1 MIKDFSHDLSD
12 TEQYVEQMV
21 QQMMDKLSNIQL
33 ARIMAE
39 TVQYNCLRHFTSS
52 FLLVIAR

>member
-1 MIKDFSHDLSD
+1 MIKDFSHDLND

-21 QQMMDKLSNIQL
+21 QQMMNSLANIRL

-39 TVQYNCLRHFTSS
+39 TVQYNCWRRFISS
-52 FLLVIAR
+52 SLLAVAR